1 MTDVLYH
8 PLIDRDT
15 DGLDKSPLFCS
26 PDREKVAG
34 TAALYLEELVPKRYR
49 LIAREEHTTRPAS
62 AYRIHCPI
70 CGVVMRAIS
79 RPSDKHRLSLYESD
93 TGHRHDRHRN
103 QHHPYADRSGFD
115 RKGRAGCF
123 RILHAPGHLQ
133 VAARNGFADR
143 RQPRCPRR
151 DFRCEDR

>member
-15 DGLDKSPLFCS
+15 AGLDKSPLFCS

-49 LIAREEHTTRPAS
+49 LIAREEHTTRQAS

-70 CGVVMRAIS
+70 CGAVMRAIS
-79 RPSDKHRLSLYESD
+79 RLSNKHRLSLYE
-93 TGHRHDRHRN
+93 
-103 QHHPYADRSGFD
+103 
-115 RKGRAGCF
+115 
-123 RILHAPGHLQ
+123 
-133 VAARNGFADR
+133 
-143 RQPRCPRR
+143 CPE
-151 DFRCEDR
+151 CL

>member
-49 LIAREEHTTRPAS
+49 LIAREEHITSGLQSAS
-62 AYRIHCPI
+62 PGKAARQTD
-70 CGVVMRAIS
+70 S
-79 RPSDKHRLSLYESD
+79 RPH
-93 TGHRHDRHRN
+93 
-103 QHHPYADRSGFD
+103 
-115 RKGRAGCF
+115 
-123 RILHAPGHLQ
+123 
-133 VAARNGFADR
+133 
-143 RQPRCPRR
+143 
-151 DFRCEDR
+151 

>member
-49 LIAREEHTTRPAS
+49 LIAREEHTTRQAS
-62 AYRIHCPI
+62 AYRIHCLI
-70 CGVVMRAIS
+70 CGAVMRAIS
-79 RPSDKHRLSLYESD
+79 RPSNKHRLSLYLI
-93 TGHRHDRHRN
+93 DRVTV
-103 QHHPYADRSGFD
+103 YED
-115 RKGRAGCF
+115 GRLVF
-123 RILHAPGHLQ
+123 RFK
-133 VAARNGFADR
+133 NGT
-143 RQPRCPRR
+143 
-151 DFRCEDR
+151 EITETL

>member
-49 LIAREEHTTRPAS
+49 LIAREEPGRPAPTAS
-62 AYRIHCPI
+62 IA
-70 CGVVMRAIS
+70 
-79 RPSDKHRLSLYESD
+79 PS
-93 TGHRHDRHRN
+93 
-103 QHHPYADRSGFD
+103 
-115 RKGRAGCF
+115 
-123 RILHAPGHLQ
+123 
-133 VAARNGFADR
+133 VAW
-143 RQPRCPRR
+143 
-151 DFRCEDR
+151 

>member
-1 MTDVLYH
+1 MTDVLNH

-49 LIAREEHTTRPAS
+49 LIAREEHTTRQAS

-79 RPSDKHRLSLYESD
+79 RPSNKHRLSLYE
-93 TGHRHDRHRN
+93 
-103 QHHPYADRSGFD
+103 
-115 RKGRAGCF
+115 
-123 RILHAPGHLQ
+123 
-133 VAARNGFADR
+133 
-143 RQPRCPRR
+143 CPE
-151 DFRCEDR
+151 CL

>member
-26 PDREKVAG
+26 PNREKVAG

-49 LIAREEHTTRPAS
+49 LIAREEHTVRQAS

-70 CGVVMRAIS
+70 CGAVMRAIS
-79 RPSDKHRLSLYESD
+79 RPSNKHRLSLYE
-93 TGHRHDRHRN
+93 
-103 QHHPYADRSGFD
+103 
-115 RKGRAGCF
+115 
-123 RILHAPGHLQ
+123 
-133 VAARNGFADR
+133 
-143 RQPRCPRR
+143 CPE
-151 DFRCEDR
+151 CL